1 MEKNEFNLL
10 SLKRKKKKKKAT
22 SYSALFPRKALAEN
36 AE

>member
-10 SLKRKKKKKKAT
+10 SLKRKKKKKAT

>member
-10 SLKRKKKKKKAT
+10 SLKRKKKKAT